1 MPKGG
6 QGILLWSTSTIKAMW
21 RLIAQLC
28 WDTHRWYS
36 PCFCMSLVRHAPLCL
51 RSGRGACAWY
61 GHKAHTWHAS
71 GVQRQ

>member
-6 QGILLWSTSTIKAMW
+6 QGILLWSTSTIKDMG

-36 PCFCMSLVRHAPLCL
+36 PCFCMSLV
-51 RSGRGACAWY
+51 
-61 GHKAHTWHAS
+61 
-71 GVQRQ
+71 